1 MRPEAETI
9 VATPE
14 LPLPAAVDVV
24 DVTARDGLQ
33 GLRTVLPTSAKLRLI
48 ADLIAAGVR
57 RLEVTS
63 FVRADVVPQ
72 FADADALCAGLVRL
86 PGVRYRALV
95 PNPRGAQR
103 AADAG
108 LDEWLGLMTVSD
120 TYNRLNQNRTT
131 AEVVDDL
138 GRIAERA
145 RDADAAVVLA
155 VGLARWCPYEGRI
168 PHATTLLWIERALAA
183 TGARELYLSTST
195 GIDDPAETYRL
206 VALVRERFPDRVIG
220 LHLHDG
226 NGQGLACALAGLLA
240 GAVVVEGSLNG
251 LGGGLRMPSGMALRG
266 NAATE
271 DLVQMLGDMGITT
284 GIDVER
290 LVAVVRGLAPVLD
303 VPLASSAAR
312 GGTRAEVL
320 RAGRV

>member
-1 MRPEAETI
+1 MTPEADGD
-9 VATPE
+9 AGPS
-14 LPLPAAVDVV
+14 LPLPGAVDVV

-33 GLRTVLPTSAKLRLI
+33 TLAEPVPTARKLALIGDLVL
-48 ADLIAAGVR
+48 AGVR
-57 RLEVTS
+57 RLEITS

-72 FADADALCAGLVRL
+72 FADADALCAALERR

-95 PNPRGAQR
+95 PNPRGAER
-103 AADAG
+103 AAAAG

-120 TYNRLNQNRTT
+120 TYNLKNQNRTT
-131 AEVVDDL
+131 AAVVDDL
-138 GRIAERA
+138 GRVAERA
-145 RDADAAVVLA
+145 RDAGAAVVLA

-168 PHATTLLWIERALAA
+168 PHATTLGWIERALAA
-183 TGARELYLSTST
+183 TGAAELYLSTST
-195 GIDDPAETYRL
+195 GIDDPAETHRL
-206 VALVRERFPDRVIG
+206 VALVGARFPGVVVG

-226 NGQGLACALAGLLA
+226 NGQALACALAGLLA
-240 GAVVVEGSLNG
+240 GARVVEGSLNG

-271 DLVQMLGDMGITT
+271 DLVQMLGDMGVAT
-284 GIDVER
+284 GIELAALVE
-290 LVAVVRGLAPVLD
+290 VVRRHVPALG

-312 GGTRAEVL
+312 GGTRGEVL